1 MAYAP
6 PEPVLAS
13 SAIEDGGQVEFWW
26 VGPTGQRGA
35 QVIKTDP
42 QGMRW
47 TLDIESTHL
56 VTQRV
61 AAGLLN
67 VSLMTVNNWVRAG
80 TFGPK
85 QSRNG
90 VSVVPMRRV
99 EEIAEARG
107 VFLPKPR

>member
-13 SAIEDGGQVEFWW
+13 RAYEDGDEVEFWW
-26 VGPTGQRGA
+26 VGRAKTRGA
-35 QVIKTDP
+35 RVIKTDP

-47 TLDIESTHL
+47 TLDIESNHL

-61 AAGLLN
+61 AAGLLD

-99 EEIAEARG
+99 EELAEERG
-107 VFLPKPR
+107 IFIVR